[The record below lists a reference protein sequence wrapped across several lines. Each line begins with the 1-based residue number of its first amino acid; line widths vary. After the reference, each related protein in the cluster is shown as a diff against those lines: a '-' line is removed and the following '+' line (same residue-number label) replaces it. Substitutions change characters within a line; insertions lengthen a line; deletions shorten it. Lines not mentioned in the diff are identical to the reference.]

1 MRFAGL
7 LLVTTALVSQP
18 ALAGDEVLYDAPPAW
33 VDHMPLETEARDPGT
48 PIVLLDQQAR
58 IESGR
63 LWTYVDT
70 AIALD
75 SPQALTQF
83 GTLSAEW
90 MPDKGDLIVH
100 SAQLIRGGEV
110 IDLLAGNQ
118 RFEILRREQ
127 GLEARLLSGALT
139 ATMTVPG
146 ARVGDVVRLAYST
159 TLSDQAMGADVQWQS
174 GLVADPFPLGDGRV
188 RVSWPQDLAVT
199 RLHHGDAIVSDPEV
213 VDGFNVWTVEMP
225 VAELGEFPYDAPSRY
240 QLGELLQVTTYAD
253 YQSVSANMAQHYGV
267 AGSITPGG
275 DLAGEVARIKAASN
289 DELTRAA
296 LALQLVQD
304 DISYLLNGLDG
315 GNYLPQSPE
324 ETWQNR
330 FGDCKAKSVLL
341 LAILQELGI
350 DSEAVLIRTQGGDVL
365 PLLAPMPGNFDHVI
379 VRAEIGGKNYW
390 LDGTSAGAR
399 IDTIDT
405 VPRFFYAL
413 PLRAAGSGLVK
424 LDERPQS
431 TPDRIVRLKVDQS
444 AGVRLP
450 ALFEIA
456 IEFRGVVGG
465 QWRAFTDAGDG
476 EMRDNAVYAAVASV
490 VGQAQL
496 IDEQMSYDV
505 EKGVALVTARGAL
518 PSPWERDDIE
528 YELNNPAQAARAVAF
543 SADRARTEWR
553 NIPLRLNGPA
563 YFTSEFEITLP
574 DDGQAFELK
583 GVEQAHAVI
592 GGVEVG
598 STANL
603 AGNRFTLS
611 QSMRSIS
618 EELAADEIAD
628 ARRALARFMR
638 TLPVLQS
645 AGGVRELWEYFGEE
659 RALLAPFEAIYAD
672 AIADAA
678 RDDTGPHLN
687 RAAFRMSVYDHKG
700 ALEDV
705 EAALAIEA
713 SRDLYVTRAYLRREL
728 GDLDGALADYQL
740 AEELSPDGST
750 YSEQVELLALLGQ
763 SEDGL
768 ALAEEYQDFANDPV
782 AEANLMA
789 TAYGWSGSV
798 EEGISLLQTAIRRR
812 PGDGTLLN
820 ALCWKAAT
828 WNVVNEERLATCV
841 DAVERSQYSAAALDS
856 RAMAHFRMGNFDA
869 ARADV
874 DAALLAEPS
883 LTPSLLLRGII
894 KIEQGD
900 EEAGRKDIALAL
912 AMNPS
917 LEANY
922 RAWGLEF

>member
-18 ALAGDEVLYDAPPAW
+18 ALAGDEVLYDEPPAW
-33 VDHMPLETEARDPGT
+33 VDEKPISTEGRDPGT
-48 PIVLLDQQAR
+48 PVVLLDQQAR

-63 LWTYVDT
+63 LWTYTDT

-100 SAQLIRGGEV
+100 SAELIRGGEV
-110 IDLLAGNQ
+110 IDLLAGNS

-146 ARVGDVVRLAYST
+146 ARLGDVVRLSYST
-159 TLSDQAMGADVQWQS
+159 TLTDQAMGADVQWQS
-174 GLVADPFPLGDGRV
+174 GLVAAPFPLGDGRI
-188 RVSWPQDLAVT
+188 RVSWPQDLPVT
-199 RLHHGDAIVSDPEV
+199 RLHQGNAAVGEPVV
-213 VDGFNVWTVEMP
+213 VDGYNVWTVNMP
-225 VAELGEFPYDAPSRY
+225 VAEREPFPYDAPARY
-240 QLGELLQVTTYAD
+240 QLGELLQVTTYRD
-253 YQSVSANMAQHYGV
+253 WQSVSANMAKHYGV

-275 DLAGEVARIKAASN
+275 ALAGEVARIRAASS

-324 ETWQNR
+324 ETWENR

-350 DSEAVLIRTQGGDVL
+350 TSEAVLIRTQGGDVL

-379 VRAEIGGKNYW
+379 VHAEIGGTSYW

-405 VPRFFYAL
+405 VPRFYYAL
-413 PLRAAGSGLVK
+413 PLRTEGAGLVK
-424 LDERPQS
+424 LDERPQT
-431 TPDRIVRLKVDQS
+431 TPDRIVRLKLDQS

-450 ALFEIA
+450 ALFEIE
-456 IEFRGVVGG
+456 IEFRGAIGG
-465 QWRAFTDAGDG
+465 QWRSFADAGEG
-476 EMRDNAVYAAVASV
+476 EMRDNAVYSAVASV

-496 IDEQMSYDV
+496 IDEHMSYDV
-505 EKGVALVTARGAL
+505 ESGVALVTARGAL
-518 PSPWERDDIE
+518 PSPWVRDDIE
-528 YELNNPAQAARAVAF
+528 YELNSPAQAARAVAF
-543 SADRARTEWR
+543 TADRARAEWR
-553 NIPLRLNGPA
+553 DIPLRLNGPTYIA
-563 YFTSEFEITLP
+563 SEFEITLP
-574 DDGQAFELK
+574 DNGHGFELK
-583 GVEQAHAVI
+583 GVEQTDAVI

-598 STANL
+598 SVASL

-611 QSMRSIS
+611 QTMRSVS
-618 EELAADEIAD
+618 EELAADQIPV
-628 ARRALARFMR
+628 ARRALARFNR
-638 TLPVLQS
+638 SLPVLQS
-645 AGGVRELWEYFGEE
+645 AGGVRELWEYFGEG
-659 RALLAPFEAIYAD
+659 RRLLAPFEAIYAD
-672 AIADAA
+672 AIVDAA
-678 RDDTGPHLN
+678 SDDTGPLLN
-687 RAAFRMSVYDHKG
+687 RAGFRMSVYDHKG
-700 ALEDV
+700 ALADI
-705 EAALAIEA
+705 EATLAIEA

-728 GDLDGALADYQL
+728 GDLAGALADYQL
-740 AEELSPDGST
+740 AEDLSPDGST

-763 SEDGL
+763 AEDGI

-782 AEANLMA
+782 AEANLLA
-789 TAYGWSGSV
+789 TAYGWAGSV
-798 EEGISLLQTAIRRR
+798 EDGIELLQTAIRRR

-828 WNVVNEERLATCV
+828 WNVVTEERLQTCV
-841 DAVERSQYSAAALDS
+841 DAVEKSQYSAAALDS
-856 RAMAHFRMGNFDA
+856 RAMAHFRLGNFEA

-883 LTPSLLLRGII
+883 LTPSLLLRGLI

-900 EEAGRKDIALAL
+900 EAEGRKDIALAL

-917 LEANY
+917 IEANY